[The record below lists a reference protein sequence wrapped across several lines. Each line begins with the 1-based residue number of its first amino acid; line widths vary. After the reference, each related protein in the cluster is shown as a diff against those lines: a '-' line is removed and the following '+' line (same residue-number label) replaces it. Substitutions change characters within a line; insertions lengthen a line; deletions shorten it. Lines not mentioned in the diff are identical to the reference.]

1 MLGNS
6 SFGFSGGNT
15 GGGGGGTIGGG
26 GTLNFISKFNPNGT
40 NIGNSKLFDNGV
52 SIGIGTITP
61 DVSAILDLTSS
72 TQGLLTPRM
81 TTVQRNA
88 IGTPATSLLIYNINT
103 SLFNYFDGVIWQ
115 SIDSTATSEWLLDG
129 NTNGSV
135 KYIGTN
141 DAFDFPIYT
150 NGTEKARITTTGE
163 FVLGTT
169 NSSGQFIHAERTQNS
184 FTNGFISNYSPTAD
198 ASAAWVA
205 QSDTVTLIMG
215 ASSSV
220 HSLFPNSAVFGA
232 VDSDIFILSGISGT
246 PRNTVFFSGSP
257 ANETMRINT
266 AGNVGIGVITPTAK
280 IHVQGI
286 DATTLINQR
295 LEPVAGVTEDTNGAT
310 ISTINNTITTIQTI
324 AIPLD
329 TVLLIVCNFT
339 SRLTIV
345 SGGGLGIV
353 GDGNGYMRTVKAKNV
368 GGVVTIG
375 AVQSDFTS
383 EDNVAYDVNL
393 TVSGTDVLARVTGDN
408 ANTVTWNVI
417 TKTYKVS

>member
-40 NIGNSKLFDNGV
+40 NIDDSQLFDNGV
-52 SIGIGTITP
+52 SVGIGTITP